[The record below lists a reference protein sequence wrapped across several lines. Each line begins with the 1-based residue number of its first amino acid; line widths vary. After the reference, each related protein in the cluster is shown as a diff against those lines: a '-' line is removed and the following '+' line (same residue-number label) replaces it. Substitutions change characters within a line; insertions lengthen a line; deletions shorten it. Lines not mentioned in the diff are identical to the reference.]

1 MYSFNGVRFEYLNED
16 IVKEINKKLKEL
28 VSDAEYF
35 TDVLLPEYLN
45 FEYDEKENCIFIT
58 NDNDK
63 DICIVDNIYELDN
76 NRCVNDKFVNE
87 IINYICLKQYNDLI
101 DNIKQKIK

>member
-1 MYSFNGVRFEYLNED
+1 MYSFSGVRFEYLNED

-35 TDVLLPEYLN
+35 TDVLLPDNLY
-45 FEYDEKENCIFIT
+45 FEYDEEENCIFII
-58 NDNDK
+58 NDNNK